1 MVANMSLSTQRAF
14 NLWRE
19 YKNVLIMQSRM
30 STEKKKNVLEIL
42 NRFLKNQEGARIP
55 LVI

>member
-1 MVANMSLSTQRAF
+1 
-14 NLWRE
+14 
-19 YKNVLIMQSRM
+19 MQSRM

-42 NRFLKNQEGARIP
+42 NRFLKNQEGTRIP